1 VAFPLSVMD
10 AAMAFSEYPLF
21 HCCVCGDPVDL
32 RTAKT
37 DEYGKANHEDCYVL
51 RMRMN
56 AVCSGPLRIRRVQ
69 RTRLPIVKLAG
80 PKVNIIVISHPV

>member
-1 VAFPLSVMD
+1 MAFPLSVMD

-51 RMRMN
+51 RMRMKR
-56 AVCSGPLRIRRVQ
+56 GMLRPPQDPSSAANQI
-69 RTRLPIVKLAG
+69 A
-80 PKVNIIVISHPV
+80 NS